1 MFRKFMEETLE
12 QWRQGG
18 VQIIRNNAR
27 VFQELL
33 GKSQESARRERYEA
47 AAFGA
52 CVAAYHAHFLHCGML
67 ASFELEQHLISIGKS
82 VVNSK
87 RSDRSIST
95 RPEQAKIL
103 HVATNV
109 SHIGGIPRLIWRWIS
124 QDEARQQSLALTLQ
138 APYDVPD
145 IITDLIQK
153 RKGAVHVL
161 NGSPGGLVSR
171 AKRLRKIALEA
182 DLIVLHVWEQDVVPL
197 LAFGDKKNLPPVI
210 YVNYG
215 DHCFWLG
222 AAIADVVANLRETG
236 MRLAQKRRGI
246 SAERSALLPIPLTP
260 LERTLSRADAKS
272 RLGIPQDA
280 ILLLSIARGTKYR
293 PIAGVSFA
301 DFHVP
306 FLQKHKNA
314 ILVVVGPGE
323 ADWSSAAQK
332 TDGRIWVIAPT
343 EVTGT
348 YYQAADIYVD
358 SFPFVSNT
366 SLLEAGSY
374 GVPLV
379 SRFPYSNECEV
390 LGADMPG
397 LTGNIWTTRT
407 LAEYETALAKLA
419 SDEQLRIT
427 VGEATRAGIADKH
440 WGKNWLRSLDEL
452 YSRALAL
459 PRLEGAPEKSDQIH
473 LGEPD
478 VYLPHFFGGQADSEA
493 VYQTYLGTM
502 PFPKRWT
509 EWRKRCKTQ
518 GRYSGYS
525 DLLPDWLRARYFK
538 IRAGLRGGGRAGGSQ
553 MHRVAG

>member
-1 MFRKFMEETLE
+1 MEETLE
-12 QWRQGG
+12 QWRLEG

-33 GKSQESARRERYEA
+33 GKSKESARQKRYEE
-47 AAFGA
+47 AAFGG

-67 ASFELEQHLISIGKS
+67 ASFELEQHLIAIGKKAVTS
-82 VVNSK
+82 G
-87 RSDRSIST
+87 RSDRRHS
-95 RPEQAKIL
+95 PQPDQAKIL

-109 SHIGGIPRLIWRWIS
+109 SHVGGIPRMIWRWIS
-124 QDEARQQSLALTLQ
+124 QDEGRQQSLALTLQ
-138 APYDVPD
+138 APYDVPEV
-145 IITDLIQK
+145 ITELIQK
-153 RKGAVHVL
+153 RQGTVHLL
-161 NGSPGGLVSR
+161 NDRPGGLVAR
-171 AKRLRKIALEA
+171 ASRLRKIALEA

-197 LAFGDKKNLPPVI
+197 LAFGDKQNLPPVV
-210 YVNYG
+210 YANYG

-222 AAIADVVANLRETG
+222 AAIADVLANLRETG

-260 LERTLSRADAKS
+260 LERTLTRAEAKS

-280 ILLLSIARGTKYR
+280 LMLLSIARGAKYR

-323 ADWSSAAQK
+323 VNWSAAAQK
-332 TDGRIWVIAPT
+332 TDGRIRVIAQT

-379 SRFPYSNECEV
+379 SRFPYSNESEV

-407 LAEYETALAKLA
+407 LAEYEMALAKLA

-440 WGKNWLRSLDEL
+440 WGRNWRQSLDEL
-452 YSRALAL
+452 YARALAL
-459 PRLEGAPEKSDQIH
+459 PRLDGATDRSDQIH

-502 PFPKRWT
+502 PFPRRWT
-509 EWRKRCKTQ
+509 EWSKRCKTQ

-525 DLLPDWLRARYFK
+525 DLLPDWLRARYIK
-538 IRAGLRGGGRAGGSQ
+538 IRAGLRGRGRAGGSQ